1 MAVGLAL
8 AEVFFFAQNIMLES
22 EKKSSMVEQL
32 QELPIS
38 FKDASDLPMVVEKTS
53 VGGCVD
59 VCGPESHKSSTVEF
73 QS

>member
-38 FKDASDLPMVVEKTS
+38 FKDASDLPM
-53 VGGCVD
+53 
-59 VCGPESHKSSTVEF
+59 TVN
-73 QS
+73 